1 MTSHNHHAAQAET
14 NLGEQDLCETPLVL
28 AVIATA
34 SRHGVSG
41 RGFVLRQRHG
51 MCSAIPEIH
60 DLVPRITDT
69 ITTHCPSL
77 LTHRG
82 IGPDNAAALLITAG
96 DNHDRL
102 RNEASFAAL
111 CGVSPLEASPAEPPV
126 DGWCS
131 S

>member
-1 MTSHNHHAAQAET
+1 
-14 NLGEQDLCETPLVL
+14 
-28 AVIATA
+28 
-34 SRHGVSG
+34 
-41 RGFVLRQRHG
+41 

-96 DNHDRL
+96 DNPDRSASNCQYLWIKIFL
-102 RNEASFAAL
+102 RRL
-111 CGVSPLEASPAEPPV
+111 PRWGC
-126 DGWCS
+126 
-131 S
+131 